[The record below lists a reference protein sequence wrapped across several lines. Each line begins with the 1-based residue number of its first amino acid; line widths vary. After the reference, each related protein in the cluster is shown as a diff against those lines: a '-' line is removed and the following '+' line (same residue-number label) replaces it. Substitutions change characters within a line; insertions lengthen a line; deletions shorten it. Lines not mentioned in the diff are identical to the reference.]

1 MLRAKIIIRRIHDND
16 RIDDDDDDDDDD
28 DERRKNDETK
38 NQHVRQ
44 CLVFCRNWLSYLV

>member
-16 RIDDDDDDDDDD
+16 RIDDDDD

>member
-1 MLRAKIIIRRIHDND
+1 MLRAKIIITRINDND
-16 RIDDDDDDDDDD
+16 RIDDDDDD

-38 NQHVRQ
+38 NQYVRQ

>member
-1 MLRAKIIIRRIHDND
+1 MLRAKIIIIRINDND
-16 RIDDDDDDDDDD
+16 RIDDDDDD

>member
-28 DERRKNDETK
+28 ERRKNDQTK
-38 NQHVRQ
+38 NQHERQ
-44 CLVFCRNWLSYLV
+44 SLVFCRNWLSYLV

>member
-16 RIDDDDDDDDDD
+16 RIDDDDDDDD

-44 CLVFCRNWLSYLV
+44 CLVFCRNLLSYLV

>member
-1 MLRAKIIIRRIHDND
+1 MLRAKIIIIRINDND
-16 RIDDDDDDDDDD
+16 RIDDDDD

>member
-1 MLRAKIIIRRIHDND
+1 MLRAKIIKRRINDND
-16 RIDDDDDDDDDD
+16 RIDDDDDDDD